1 MRANEFTNKQ
11 IYKEGQAFV
20 SDEVWRHAKH
30 LAHRIEKRV
39 ENFGHREIAMIAHEV
54 GLSSNDVAEIL
65 ELSHGIEEEQ
75 FCEECGGS
83 LAESGKASRALCK
96 SSRSNADLGVSQL
109 ASCKSQGLR
118 ARETPKKH
126 TIGNKRVKIKGKH
139 VKGHKYGG
147 PLPYNKS
154 DD

>member
-11 IYKEGQAFV
+11 SV
-20 SDEVWRHAKH
+20 S
-30 LAHRIEKRV
+30 
-39 ENFGHREIAMIAHEV
+39 
-54 GLSSNDVAEIL
+54 
-65 ELSHGIEEEQ
+65 EEQ
-75 FCEECGGS
+75 EPFCEDCGGS
-83 LAESGKASRALCK
+83 LWESGKASRALCK

-126 TIGNKRVKIKGKH
+126 TIANKRVKIKGKY